1 MNMKQI
7 LIFGLFLVP
16 LCTSRCYNDQELS
29 LVAKRKLSRH
39 YPQPPE
45 PPAET
50 AGPKPSCPVEHYS
63 PSQELRNR
71 SLSPWRLVRVTNEDY
86 FPSSYAEAQCLCS
99 GCILI
104 QGTNHQ
110 VVESNDYNSKE
121 IKQNRVFLK
130 KERCRGG
137 KTYKLT
143 RVSVEVAVGCTCAR
157 PSTSTST

>member
-1 MNMKQI
+1 MQWSESKI

-63 PSQELRNR
+63 PSQELLTPCRI
-71 SLSPWRLVRVTNEDY
+71 DY